1 MLVWVHDANFY
12 KVRLSLEPEDT
23 QMIIK
28 IIVLFIAGIL
38 LGFLMG
44 FATSEIIYNFIKRTR
59 K

>member
-1 MLVWVHDANFY
+1 
-12 KVRLSLEPEDT
+12 
-23 QMIIK
+23 MIIK